1 MFFTAIV
8 FLFPIGILMTQR
20 AVSSTLN
27 PSFFRQS
34 PSNILGVK
42 NTFNSVMNYSK
53 LHATNVVVASQT
65 MSS

>member
-34 PSNILGVK
+34 NILGVK

>member
-20 AVSSTLN
+20 TVSSTVN

-42 NTFNSVMNYSK
+42 NNFDNNVMN
-53 LHATNVVVASQT
+53 Q
-65 MSS
+65 